1 MSQSRDYLG
10 SMSLFSHLLSAGQWG
25 TPKVWYGERDTS
37 LL

>member
-25 TPKVWYGERDTS
+25 TPKV
-37 LL
+37 